1 VPRWRST
8 TLEEIA
14 HDAGAELI
22 LDAFKWLD
30 ADGRTVRTGGGEAIQ
45 DVEGGY
51 VRRLGFLA
59 PTPMPWPMPLYELAL
74 MTARPRRDRRTAG
87 GRLRPGDRLSGRRSD
102 RARALP
108 PHRPRG
114 AARGRE
120 APLPERPPYR
130 RPRVLLRDQRDPSR
144 VWSYQDRRAVSR
156 SLSEIARSRGITM
169 TSLPESPRPI
179 PVVIADDASVVR
191 RGLRQVLDF
200 DGGLDVLAEAWDR
213 VSARAT
219 SVAITRTCSCS
230 I

>member
-1 VPRWRST
+1 MRVAEPFGATVAQHHS
-8 TLEEIA
+8 LEEIA

-108 PHRPRG
+108 PIVHAVVLGGEKPLYLSARLTGGHGSCSEISETPPASG
-114 AARGRE
+114 ATKIAAQYL
-120 APLPERPPYR
+120 APYLKS
-130 RPRVLLRDQRDPSR
+130 RD
-144 VWSYQDRRAVSR
+144 RAV
-156 SLSEIARSRGITM
+156 
-169 TSLPESPRPI
+169 
-179 PVVIADDASVVR
+179 
-191 RGLRQVLDF
+191 LR
-200 DGGLDVLAEAWDR
+200 
-213 VSARAT
+213 
-219 SVAITRTCSCS
+219 
-230 I
+230 